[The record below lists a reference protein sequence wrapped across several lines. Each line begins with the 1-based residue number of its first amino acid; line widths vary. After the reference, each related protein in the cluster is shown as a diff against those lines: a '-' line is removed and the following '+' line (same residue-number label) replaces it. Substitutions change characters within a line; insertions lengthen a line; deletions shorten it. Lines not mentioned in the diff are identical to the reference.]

1 MGFALNFK
9 HREKHHGLDTLF
21 ASMQGSLGAQL
32 PALLGALGIL
42 VIGWFL
48 ALLVRAGSRRL
59 LGMAGLNSRLAAA
72 TGQPMDAES
81 AIAFGLFALVILVTL
96 VAVFNALDLETVSAP
111 FAALVAQ
118 VTGYL
123 PSLLA
128 GTVLSLIVW
137 AIATALR
144 ALATRALPQPVST
157 KALCPGGCRADQQQS
172 WQCPVLAG
180 AAALPAGGAG
190 GFSARWPARSGAGH
204 GR

>member
-1 MGFALNFK
+1 MA
-9 HREKHHGLDTLF
+9 LDTLF

-144 ALATRALPQPVST
+144 ALA
-157 KALCPGGCRADQQQS
+157 KNE
-172 WQCPVLAG
+172 
-180 AAALPAGGAG
+180 
-190 GFSARWPARSGAGH
+190 
-204 GR
+204 